1 MRSGFRYHEAE
12 AILEEAPTSLFFS
25 TFEMTDAF
33 PAPVHPLSE
42 FPKHALREGVTD
54 AYGVFEYFLEG
65 LVGMHPTDQRDPHF
79 MEGPD
84 MGAFLR
90 RSGIRLHG
98 SIYPGG
104 GLKVTPEGLDRVR
117 QLTGRLATAF
127 SYVPEVLAAVPQVV
141 EVSPAFT
148 ETRFYAYDACRWD
161 SREKLVCLFA
171 ADAPPRKGADV
182 VLDAFRALPAERF
195 HLHVVGPHL
204 HRRGELPED
213 LATFHGWLSPERLRD
228 LHREVHVFLS
238 PVSAEPAGP
247 NSDRITDGFPTQAAA
262 DAISSGC
269 LLVSANPAGDRRVL
283 LPGVHYLECDPD
295 PDRLRQLVC
304 AARRRARTAA
314 PDRRCRV
321 RPGARADGRQARDRG
336 EAPPDGLRSTLG
348 LTERPAPRT
357 AGIGWPKPRPGRRGT
372 PSCDQSSTVCTGP
385 HERTPVPDRSRDR
398 SGPARCCPSTFV
410 RGSGDVEAIEV
421 DTGAGRPWRR
431 R

>member
-1 MRSGFRYHEAE
+1 MADPCCRRSDTGWDARPRRLAYLDSTFPWMRSGFRYHEAE

-79 MEGPD
+79 MEGPE
-84 MGAFLR
+84 MVAFLR

-117 QLTGRLATAF
+117 QLTGRLVTAF

-141 EVSPAFT
+141 EVSQAFT

-161 SREKLVCLFA
+161 LREKLVCLFA
-171 ADAPPRKGADV
+171 AEAPPRKGADV
-182 VLDAFRALPAERF
+182 VLDVFLDLPGSGSTCTSWVHICTAAASCRRTSRRSTDGCPPSGCAICIVRFTCSSRRVGRTCGAEQRQN
-195 HLHVVGPHL
+195 
-204 HRRGELPED
+204 HRRLP
-213 LATFHGWLSPERLRD
+213 HPGR
-228 LHREVHVFLS
+228 
-238 PVSAEPAGP
+238 
-247 NSDRITDGFPTQAAA
+247 SDAM
-262 DAISSGC
+262 SSGC
-269 LLVSANPAGDRRVL
+269 LLVLANPAGDGRVL

-304 AARRRARTAA
+304 ELAGEPTRRPIADAGSA
-314 PDRRCRV
+314 RV
-321 RPGARADGRQARDRG
+321 RERMDVRRG
-336 EAPPDGLRSTLG
+336 IAEKLRLMG
-348 LTERPAPRT
+348 FAPRL
-357 AGIGWPKPRPGRRGT
+357 
-372 PSCDQSSTVCTGP
+372 D
-385 HERTPVPDRSRDR
+385 
-398 SGPARCCPSTFV
+398 
-410 RGSGDVEAIEV
+410 
-421 DTGAGRPWRR
+421 
-431 R
+431 